1 MLFVRMKTLT
11 LINVDIRGFTPLT
24 RRIGPQKTVSLLNSF
39 FAVMGG
45 IVFKHNGIVDK
56 YLGDGFLAVF
66 GAPVS
71 RTLDADN
78 AITAVLEMI
87 DSLQEV
93 NDDFIRELGSS
104 ITIGISVHTGEVVV
118 GNFGFDMKMDYT
130 VIGDAVNIVFRMQN
144 LTKAKPDSIVISEST
159 SQAVRSKLKLRKIDL
174 KDNRFAQDIPSS
186 LKIYELLGRDNNNE

>member
-1 MLFVRMKTLT
+1 
-11 LINVDIRGFTPLT
+11 
-24 RRIGPQKTVSLLNSF
+24 
-39 FAVMGG
+39 MGG